1 MHGQY
6 LEMSRL
12 EIQSAKGAYEVKI
25 GSNLLSELSS
35 ENSIVLADSAV
46 KQYLPANF
54 ERVIT
59 LEASES
65 TKTLQTCEYVIE
77 QLKILGAN
85 RKTNLIAVGGGYIQD
100 ISTLAASLYM
110 RGINWQYVPTT
121 AMAILDSCIGGK
133 SSINSGNFKNL
144 IGNIYPPTRVL
155 IDLEVTKSL
164 NPIAQACG
172 LSEAIKICYARG
184 QKEFISFV
192 DLYANFEDLNSANG
206 ERLIEHVLKTK
217 QWFIEEDEF
226 DTGVRQLLNF
236 GHTFGHALEAATG
249 FSVAHGIAV
258 SLGMLAALNFDEGS
272 KGQPEEKLNTEI
284 WKIIQPV
291 RNEISTQ
298 VKTFDKKGFKNAF
311 SGDKKHTESKFK
323 LILSTNGQLRVYK
336 IDRNSENLEK
346 ALLAIERVMEDLS
359 KNEE

>member
-1 MHGQY
+1 
-6 LEMSRL
+6 
-12 EIQSAKGAYEVKI
+12 
-25 GSNLLSELSS
+25 
-35 ENSIVLADSAV
+35 
-46 KQYLPANF
+46 
-54 ERVIT
+54 
-59 LEASES
+59 
-65 TKTLQTCEYVIE
+65 
-77 QLKILGAN
+77 
-85 RKTNLIAVGGGYIQD
+85 
-100 ISTLAASLYM
+100 M
-110 RGINWQYVPTT
+110 RGLNWQYVPTT

-144 IGNIYPPTRVL
+144 IGNIYPPTGVL

-192 DLYANFEDLNSANG
+192 DLYANFEELNSANG

-249 FSVAHGIAV
+249 FSVPHGIAV

-272 KGQPEEKLNTEI
+272 KGQLEEKLSVGI
-284 WKIIQPV
+284 WKILQPV

-298 VKTFDKKGFKNAF
+298 VKTFDEKAFKNAF
-311 SGDKKHTESKFK
+311 SGDKKHTESKFR
-323 LILSTNGQLRVYK
+323 LILSSNGKLRVQE
-336 IDRNSENLEK
+336 IERNSENLEK